1 MASVE
6 SRIDAKL
13 RLALSLVRQA
23 NGTAAPAAGAAASSA
38 PACDAALQGQLDA
51 VRAELHERNQEVAYW
66 QARTEHGDSAQ
77 TPTATPLLRSR
88 SPWSALM
95 GWLSSSSHLGLEAV
109 QAGIGLLTSVLKVD
123 DDAAPAVWADGAGGV
138 AATARVL
145 ARVLDAA
152 DALTAEAARSKATA
166 LLLGL
171 GQSLCSWSLRA
182 GSAATPCYLLTVQRL
197 LEMLGDALGPRLLSV
212 LATATRWLV
221 QRLAGAAGDDDDM
234 HDMHALSLN
243 AAPVLGALMCLL
255 GEAAQRG
262 GVGDAPWRRDALQQ
276 AFDDSLGM
284 QDEWPLVAYGVWES
298 CALAG
303 VGTAV
308 AAPPSD
314 GMACDDGAL
323 VWAEG
328 ALQVPLHGCG
338 PPDAAI
344 FADVAPMMV

>member
-1 MASVE
+1 MSAAIE
-6 SRIDAKL
+6 SRIDGKL

-23 NGTAAPAAGAAASSA
+23 NGTAAPAADVPAASCA
-38 PACDAALQGQLDA
+38 PAATAATATAIQGQLDA

-66 QARTEHGDSAQ
+66 QARTEHGDSAD
-77 TPTATPLLRSR
+77 TPTATPLLRSC
-88 SPWSALM
+88 SPWTALM
-95 GWLSSSSHLGLEAV
+95 GWLSSASHLGLETV
-109 QAGIGLLTSVLKVD
+109 QAGVGLLTSVLKVED
-123 DDAAPAVWADGAGGV
+123 GATPAVWADGSGGV

-145 ARVLDAA
+145 ARILEAA
-152 DALTAEAARSKATA
+152 DVLTAEAARSKANS

-182 GSAATPCYLLTVQRL
+182 GSAATPCYLLAVQRL

-212 LATATRWLV
+212 LATATRWVV
-221 QRLAGAAGDDDDM
+221 QRLAAGTGDE
-234 HDMHALSLN
+234 MHALSLN

-262 GVGDAPWRRDALQQ
+262 GVGDAPWRRDALQE

-284 QDEWPLVAYGVWES
+284 QDEWPLVAYAVWES

-303 VGTAV
+303 VGAV
-308 AAPPSD
+308 AAPPD

-323 VWAEG
+323 ALAEG

-338 PPDAAI
+338 LPDATI